1 MKILT
6 LLGTRPEIIRLS
18 VIIKKL
24 NKILGKNHV
33 VVYSNQNFDYKLS
46 KIFFEELDL
55 FTPSFYFGDLEA
67 NSVGEFLSKGIERF
81 ENILNEEKPDK
92 ILILGDTN
100 SSLIAMMAAKRGIPV
115 YHMEAGNRSFD
126 PRVPEET
133 NRRIIDSFSKV
144 NLPYTENSKQN
155 LLAEGYHKN
164 FVFKIGNPINE
175 VLNEYRDG
183 IRDSVIIEELG
194 LKYDEYVLVTAH
206 RSENV
211 DNDENLIELYNFLNE
226 IAKERKIVFSIHPRT
241 KSKLD
246 KLKLE
251 FDRSIILSPPF
262 GFFDFVKLEQRA
274 YCVVTDS
281 GTVQEETQIFK
292 VPSITI
298 RNTTERQETIENGST
313 ILTGMNYRNMM
324 DAYNTIKFM
333 KRDWT
338 DIEDYNVDNVSDKV
352 IKILFSRHGC

>member
-24 NKILGKNHV
+24 NHILGKNHI
-33 VVYSNQNFDYKLS
+33 VVYSNQNFDYQLS
-46 KIFFEELDL
+46 KVFFQELDM
-55 FTPSFYFGDLEA
+55 FSPSYYFGDLEA
-67 NSVGEFLSKGIERF
+67 KSVGEFLSKGMEKF
-81 ENILNEEKPDK
+81 ENVLNQENPDK

-100 SSLIAMMAAKRGIPV
+100 TGLLAMLAAKRGISV
-115 YHMEAGNRSFD
+115 YHMEAGNRCFD
-126 PRVPEET
+126 SRVPEET

-164 FVFKIGNPINE
+164 FVFKIGNPIYE
-175 VLNEYRDG
+175 VLNEYQDG
-183 IRDSVIIEELG
+183 VRDSMIIEK
-194 LKYDEYVLVTAH
+194 LKLRYNDYVLVTAH

-211 DNDENLIELYNFLNE
+211 DNNENLIELYNFLNE
-226 IAKERKIVFSIHPRT
+226 IAKDRKVVFSVHPRT
-241 KSKLD
+241 KSKLNHLD
-246 KLKLE
+246 LK
-251 FDRSIILSPPF
+251 FDENVILSEPF
-262 GFFDFVKLEQRA
+262 GFFDFVKLEKHA
-274 YCVVTDS
+274 FCVVTDS

-313 ILTGMNYRNMM
+313 ILTGMDYKKMLE
-324 DAYNTIKFM
+324 AYNTLRYM
-333 KRDWT
+333 NTNWS
-338 DIEDYNVDNVSDKV
+338 DIEDYKVENVSDRV
-352 IKILFSRHGC
+352 IKILFSR